1 MQNMPK
7 SAFDTIVDTC
17 SDPVYDHPVT
27 DWSCSEE
34 VRNVLESMGMYGIMQ
49 ELMYT
54 LNNSKNKR
62 EIDLVKVKLQAIGQ
76 AVTICKNSTAVYS
89 STGADDA
96 EDGISDISITIQR
109 SDEQEPEAKDS

>member
-1 MQNMPK
+1 MPK

-17 SDPVYDHPVT
+17 SDPIYNHPVT
-27 DWSCSEE
+27 DWSCSDE

-96 EDGISDISITIQR
+96 DDGISDISITIQR
-109 SDEQEPEAKDS
+109 SDEEDSAGKDT